1 MYCPRGQIGQI
12 GNSELIEELLQD
24 KKPLVKKYNAYMLKS
39 DSSIK
44 YNEAIR
50 KGFKRAGFLISNKH
64 PKRDKFTSK
73 PYEYFR

>member
-1 MYCPRGQIGQI
+1 
-12 GNSELIEELLQD
+12 
-24 KKPLVKKYNAYMLKS
+24 MLKS

-44 YNEAIR
+44 YNDAIR